1 MRFSSLRT
9 IWMLSFSSA
18 ITLGAAHSASA
29 QETPNDLLARQI
41 RDQGYRCTK
50 PISAQKDLKRSKA
63 DEAVWILRCDNGTYR
78 IRLVPDMA
86 ARVKR
91 LN

>member
-1 MRFSSLRT
+1 
-9 IWMLSFSSA
+9 MLGLSSA

-41 RDQGYRCTK
+41 RDQGYRCAK